1 MELQGKKVTH
11 DLLSLYSPDSSF
23 QLQDPRASS
32 QGLFLK
38 TRDFLQPLDRED
50 KGGEAADGGSVPAER
65 NACSISHVGGGQG
78 AEKPEGSALRALP
91 TGLQTKPEPDYGS
104 RSISTS
110 YGSHAGGVSY
120 TLWDDNDTASRGQWP
135 PPSLAALVATK
146 HTSAPEKKQFMKA
159 AATSGSSRGYEVA
172 DEEEAAA
179 FGKRQGSSSHKDWSI
194 NAEGKAFSG
203 DERPNTP
210 RFQILRE
217 LIPHSDQ
224 KRDKAS
230 FLLEVIE
237 YVRFLQERA
246 QSYKS
251 SYPGW
256 NQDEIKL
263 MPWQKKN
270 PASEDASQIT
280 RNDSAAPAQILS
292 EKLENMPSTMHGSP
306 ATDVPAGNSNK
317 TTEAATRFAS
327 NMAVHDQSPWPVRS
341 CREML
346 NEQEE
351 LAIDDGTISVSTA
364 YSHGVLDTLTQ
375 ALQSSGVDLS
385 RASISVQINLG
396 KRAKRPAAT
405 APIKEQ
411 KDPASIFQSS
421 KRRKAE
427 DS

>member
-1 MELQGKKVTH
+1 MLSPTKRVEAVSSPPAIPAHVPLTCLHYYYTVIAAVRSDLAHGTRTLRRRHVYRRDVRKKVTH

-78 AEKPEGSALRALP
+78 AEKPEGSALWALP

-120 TLWDDNDTASRGQWP
+120 TLWDDNDTASR
-135 PPSLAALVATK
+135 
-146 HTSAPEKKQFMKA
+146 
-159 AATSGSSRGYEVA
+159 
-172 DEEEAAA
+172 
-179 FGKRQGSSSHKDWSI
+179 
-194 NAEGKAFSG
+194 
-203 DERPNTP
+203 
-210 RFQILRE
+210 
-217 LIPHSDQ
+217 
-224 KRDKAS
+224 
-230 FLLEVIE
+230 
-237 YVRFLQERA
+237 
-246 QSYKS
+246 
-251 SYPGW
+251 
-256 NQDEIKL
+256 
-263 MPWQKKN
+263 
-270 PASEDASQIT
+270 
-280 RNDSAAPAQILS
+280 AAPAQILS

-364 YSHGVLDTLTQ
+364 YSHG
-375 ALQSSGVDLS
+375 
-385 RASISVQINLG
+385 
-396 KRAKRPAAT
+396 
-405 APIKEQ
+405 
-411 KDPASIFQSS
+411 
-421 KRRKAE
+421 
-427 DS
+427 

>member
-1 MELQGKKVTH
+1 VRSDIAHGTGTLRRRHVYRRDVSNARRREETGAFTEFVIKISFFFFLI
-11 DLLSLYSPDSSF
+11 LLS
-23 QLQDPRASS
+23 
-32 QGLFLK
+32 GLFLK

-78 AEKPEGSALRALP
+78 AEKPEGSALWALP

-179 FGKRQGSSSHKDWSI
+179 VDLTVYYGIPKLLC
-194 NAEGKAFSG
+194 
-203 DERPNTP
+203 

-230 FLLEVIE
+230 FLLEVQCT
-237 YVRFLQERA
+237 YRTLQEC
-246 QSYKS
+246 S
-251 SYPGW
+251 S
-256 NQDEIKL
+256 
-263 MPWQKKN
+263 M
-270 PASEDASQIT
+270 S
-280 RNDSAAPAQILS
+280 R
-292 EKLENMPSTMHGSP
+292 
-306 ATDVPAGNSNK
+306 
-317 TTEAATRFAS
+317 
-327 NMAVHDQSPWPVRS
+327 
-341 CREML
+341 
-346 NEQEE
+346 
-351 LAIDDGTISVSTA
+351 LAMM
-364 YSHGVLDTLTQ
+364 
-375 ALQSSGVDLS
+375 
-385 RASISVQINLG
+385 INLG

-405 APIKEQ
+405 APIKVMRTLLNRKILHLFFNHL
-411 KDPASIFQSS
+411 KDAKPRTANTSFSVMTFYIVLRLSS
-421 KRRKAE
+421 SDYCILCIQE
-427 DS
+427 LH